1 MIISD
6 CHLHSSFSSD
16 STAPL
21 ESMVQRGISLGLKA
35 MCMTEHLDFD
45 YPENSEG
52 LDFLLDYDA
61 YQNKLFE
68 LKEQYADQ
76 IELLF
81 GIEMGLMDYLGERYK
96 KIADAYPF
104 DFIIGSSHL
113 VNGIDPYEPEYF
125 KEYGSK
131 KGMQI
136 YFESILAN
144 IDGCKDL
151 DYQVYGHLDYA
162 IRYAPEKNSFFNFK
176 DYQEIIEEILKKLI
190 RKDKGIEVNTT
201 GFRYGLGQPNPHF
214 DIIKCYHDLG
224 GEILTIGS
232 DAHKPE
238 DMAYAFKELPALL
251 KKAGFGHY
259 TLFRNR
265 KPYNLDLII

>member
-16 STAPL
+16 SNTPL
-21 ESMVQRGISLGLKA
+21 EEMVKKGISLGLKS

-52 LDFLLDYDA
+52 LDFLLDFDA
-61 YQNKLFE
+61 YKKTLFS
-68 LKEQYADQ
+68 LKEKYATK

-81 GIEMGLMDYLGERYK
+81 GIEMGLMDYLGDRYK
-96 KIADAYPF
+96 EVSDSYPF

-113 VNGIDPYEPEYF
+113 VKGVDPYEPEYF
-125 KEYGSK
+125 QTHGTS
-131 KGMQI
+131 KGMQL
-136 YFESILAN
+136 YFESILSN
-144 IDGCKDL
+144 INGCSCL

-162 IRYAPEKNSFFNFK
+162 IRYAPEKNKSFQFH
-176 DYQEIIEEILKKLI
+176 DYQEIIEAILKALI
-190 RKDKGIEVNTT
+190 RKDKGIEVNTA
-201 GFRYGLGQPNPHF
+201 GFRQGLGQPNPHL
-214 DIIKCYHDLG
+214 DILKFYRELG

-238 DMAYAFKELPALL
+238 DMSYSFQSLSELL
-251 KKAGFGHY
+251 KEAGFSHY
-259 TLFRNR
+259 TLFRNK
-265 KPYNLDLII
+265 KPYDIPLF